1 LRKEHNTN
9 NQQSIKLESIMAR
22 PTSFS
27 RSRRLVWGG
36 QRAAKKEK
44 ARAKQKRRR
53 LERAELARVYNS
65 LFDEDG
71 ERDFFIGRIRPD
83 AWNVC

>member
-1 LRKEHNTN
+1 
-9 NQQSIKLESIMAR
+9 MAR

-44 ARAKQKRRR
+44 ARATKERRR
-53 LERAELARVYNS
+53 KERAELARVYNA
-65 LFDEDG
+65 LFDKDNET
-71 ERDFFIGRIRPD
+71 DFVVARIRPD